1 MTRRN
6 NLRRIQ
12 SLEEFSAWAE
22 ANIQRTEAKY
32 GMGQNVKRDSGLN
45 LCVHNTL
52 APSMIC

>member
-22 ANIQRTEAKY
+22 ENIQRTEAKY
-32 GMGQNVKRDSGLN
+32 GMGGSASKRAVGSN
-45 LCVHNTL
+45 Q
-52 APSMIC
+52 

>member
-12 SLEEFSAWAE
+12 SLDEFSAWAE
-22 ANIQRTEAKY
+22 ANRLRTEAKY

-45 LCVHNTL
+45 LCVHNTF
-52 APSMIC
+52 ARPMIC